1 MRRRAPSIAF
11 LLAAAV
17 IAGSCSVPYEGEPSY
32 RPRALESPPVVGE
45 AREPAST
52 AALNLQ
58 QCIQRA
64 LDSSRGIAIADRR
77 ILMARDRLDEVT
89 TDLYPRVF
97 AEGRYQARTNDQGGD
112 FMGQSFVLGDRDV
125 GSGRVS
131 LLVPIYTFGL
141 VSSKQESETIQEEIS
156 ALDAERAREDLTLA
170 VSLAYYRLLEAQRIQ
185 EVVAESIGL
194 VERQLQIARDF
205 YEQGLV
211 ARNDVLTAE
220 VQLADRR
227 QQAIQAE
234 NNVQL
239 ARATINRLMSL
250 DVGEPTRIVDVLETE
265 PWQGSFES
273 ALQVAVEK
281 RPDLEALRLQV
292 DVARAEYRVTAA
304 GDNPYVYGFGD
315 YMYSSDSFLINDD
328 WLQGG
333 VVLTI
338 PIFDGY
344 STPTRLRRKEKEI
357 AQAVDVHD
365 DRMDDIV
372 LEVKKAHLNV
382 RDAGARIPVAQ
393 KSIDQAQDNL
403 RITRDQY
410 AEGWLTSAD
419 VLREADRLSRT
430 RVNYYRALYDYH
442 SAFASLV
449 HVLGDTPP
457 PPDGAKK

>member
-1 MRRRAPSIAF
+1 
-11 LLAAAV
+11 
-17 IAGSCSVPYEGEPSY
+17 
-32 RPRALESPPVVGE
+32 
-45 AREPAST
+45 
-52 AALNLQ
+52 
-58 QCIQRA
+58 
-64 LDSSRGIAIADRR
+64 
-77 ILMARDRLDEVT
+77 
-89 TDLYPRVF
+89 
-97 AEGRYQARTNDQGGD
+97 
-112 FMGQSFVLGDRDV
+112 
-125 GSGRVS
+125 
-131 LLVPIYTFGL
+131 
-141 VSSKQESETIQEEIS
+141 
-156 ALDAERAREDLTLA
+156 
-170 VSLAYYRLLEAQRIQ
+170 
-185 EVVAESIGL
+185 
-194 VERQLQIARDF
+194 
-205 YEQGLV
+205 
-211 ARNDVLTAE
+211 
-220 VQLADRR
+220 
-227 QQAIQAE
+227 
-234 NNVQL
+234 
-239 ARATINRLMSL
+239 
-250 DVGEPTRIVDVLETE
+250 
-265 PWQGSFES
+265 
-273 ALQVAVEK
+273 
-281 RPDLEALRLQV
+281 
-292 DVARAEYRVTAA
+292 
-304 GDNPYVYGFGD
+304 
-315 YMYSSDSFLINDD
+315 MYSSDSFLINDD

-449 HVLGDTPP
+449 HVLGDSPP